1 MRIVA
6 FDPGKNVGFA
16 LLDGTGALLEHG
28 VVDLERARSMP
39 LDADVFLVGDG
50 TGSAAVIAVLV
61 GRGVEP
67 IRVDEVGTTLEGRHL
82 YFQDHP
88 PTGLMRL
95 VPIGMRSP
103 PRPID
108 DYAAYAIGLR
118 WLAQHEGPD
127 AGEHTIGG
135 EWR

>member
-1 MRIVA
+1 VRIAA

-16 LLDGTGALLEHG
+16 LLDGSGALLDHG
-28 VVDLERARSMP
+28 VYEQARLERMP
-39 LDADVFLVGDG
+39 LDADVVLVGDG
-50 TGSAAVIAVLV
+50 TGSRELIAVLAR
-61 GRGVEP
+61 RGIEP
-67 IRVDEVGTTLEGRHL
+67 VPVDEVGTSLEGRHL
-82 YFQDHP
+82 YFRDHP

-118 WLAQHEGPD
+118 WLARRSGSHG
-127 AGEHTIGG
+127 
-135 EWR
+135 